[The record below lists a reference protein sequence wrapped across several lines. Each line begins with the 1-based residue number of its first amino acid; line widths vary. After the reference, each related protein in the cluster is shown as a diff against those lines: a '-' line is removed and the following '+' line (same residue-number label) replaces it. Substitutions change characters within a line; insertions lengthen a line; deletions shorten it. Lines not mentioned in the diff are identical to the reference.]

1 LVVIE
6 DGGAATSSR
15 RAILT
20 RLGAGL
26 VAGAAL
32 VLAGCGAKS
41 NLLNVHKIPPE
52 ARSADVEILNGLL
65 VIEYKAIAAY
75 TAGIPLLEGR
85 HVQTAARQFLSQE
98 ISHSGE
104 LYALV
109 RQAKGDSPHPKSSY
123 PFGRPAGHKDVL
135 ELLHML
141 EQEQIAAYLE
151 AIPNVS
157 PGPVRA
163 ALASILANDA
173 QHLVVVRR
181 ALRVEPIPTA
191 FVTGVGE

>member
-6 DGGAATSSR
+6 DDGAVTTSR
-15 RAILT
+15 RAILK
-20 RLGAGL
+20 RSGAG
-26 VAGAAL
+26 VAAGAAL
-32 VLAGCGAKS
+32 ALAGCASKS
-41 NLLNVHKIPPE
+41 NRPNVHKIPPE

-65 VIEYKAIAAY
+65 EIEYKAIAAY

-85 HVQTAARQFLSQE
+85 HVQTAGRQFLSQE

-104 LYALV
+104 LYALI
-109 RQAKGDSPHPKSSY
+109 RQAKGIAPHPKSSY
-123 PFGRPAGHKDVL
+123 PFGRPTGHKDVL
-135 ELLHML
+135 ELLHTL
-141 EQEQIAAYLE
+141 EQEQIAAYLD

-157 PGPVRA
+157 PGSVRA
-163 ALASILANDA
+163 ALSSILANDA

-191 FVTGVGE
+191 FVTGGGA

>member
-1 LVVIE
+1 LVVITD
-6 DGGAATSSR
+6 DGAVSTSR
-15 RAILT
+15 RAILK
-20 RLGAGL
+20 RSGAG
-26 VAGAAL
+26 VAAGAAL
-32 VLAGCGAKS
+32 VLAGCASKS
-41 NLLNVHKIPPE
+41 NLPNVHKIPPE

-65 VIEYKAIAAY
+65 VLEYKAIAAY

-123 PFGRPAGHKDVL
+123 PFGRPTGHKDVL
-135 ELLHML
+135 ELLHAL
-141 EQEQIAAYLE
+141 EEEQIAAYLD

-157 PGPVRA
+157 PGSVRA
-163 ALASILANDA
+163 ALSSILANDA

-191 FVTGVGE
+191 FVTGGGG

>member
-1 LVVIE
+1 MIE
-6 DGGAATSSR
+6 DGRAATTSR
-15 RAILT
+15 RAILS
-20 RLGAGL
+20 RSGAG
-26 VAGAAL
+26 VAAGAAA
-32 VLAGCGAKS
+32 VLAGCASKS
-41 NLLNVHKIPPE
+41 HLPNVHKIPPQ

-65 VIEYKAIAAY
+65 VLEYKAIAAY

-104 LYALV
+104 VYALV
-109 RQAKGDSPHPKSSY
+109 RQAKGIAPHPKASY
-123 PFGRPAGHKDVL
+123 PFGRPRGHKDVL
-135 ELLHML
+135 TLLHTL
-141 EQEQIAAYLE
+141 EQEQIAAYLD

-163 ALASILANDA
+163 ALSSILANDA

-181 ALRVEPIPTA
+181 ALHLEPIPAA
-191 FVTGVGE
+191 FVTGGE